1 MSARTQA
8 GACLVAFAALVASGC
23 GASGAKPT
31 TIVAMTDTADQVL
44 YGFKHYVTRDGVRES
59 EMEADTA
66 FFYDPTQTTVLRNMR
81 LVFIDSS
88 GAPRATITSRV
99 GRYQWQK
106 GGLVAESSVVLRTP
120 DGKELRSERLVF
132 DAEKNQMST
141 DLPFTFDNKG
151 EHLEGQGFISDMNF
165 GNIVAKSPSGVAGQ
179 SMLLPGETPE
189 PDGDSALPAARRP
202 VKTDSPAVP
211 DTGARP

>member
-1 MSARTQA
+1 MRARA
-8 GACLVAFAALVASGC
+8 RVGRRLVAAVSLVAGGC
-23 GASGAKPT
+23 SAGGAKPT
-31 TIVAMTDTADQVL
+31 TIVAMADSADQVL

-66 FFYDPTQTTVLRNMR
+66 YFYDPTQTTVLRNMR

-141 DLPFTFDNKG
+141 DLPFTFDNRG
-151 EHLEGQGFISDMNF
+151 EHVEGQGFISDMKF
-165 GNIVAKSPSGVAGQ
+165 GNIVAKAPKGSAGQ
-179 SMLLPGETPE
+179 SMLLPGEE
-189 PDGDSALPAARRP
+189 RDDSVA
-202 VKTDSPAVP
+202 
-211 DTGARP
+211 GARP